1 MSTHYPDEWAER
13 MHSALEEAEKNLDV
27 FQEIERV
34 ITAMSS
40 AAVDV
45 RNSGDLRTI
54 IRVLSNQMIDEMT
67 LIAAAKEAVEYGL
80 QFPEAEQAEEESKE

>member
-1 MSTHYPDEWAER
+1 MEEYSQEWAER
-13 MHSALEEAEKNLDV
+13 MHSALEKAEKNLDI
-27 FQEIERV
+27 FQELERV

-54 IRVLSNQMIDEMT
+54 IRVLCNQMIDEMT
-67 LIAAAKEAVEYGL
+67 LITAAKEAVEYGL
-80 QFPEAEQAEEESKE
+80 QFPEAEQAEEE

>member
-1 MSTHYPDEWAER
+1 MNEYSQEWSER
-13 MHSALEEAEKNLDV
+13 MHSALEDVEEKLDV
-27 FQEIERV
+27 FQELERV

-45 RNSGDLRTI
+45 KNNGDLRTI

-80 QFPEAEQAEEESKE
+80 QFPEAEQAEEE

>member
-1 MSTHYPDEWAER
+1 MNEYSQEWSER
-13 MHSALEEAEKNLDV
+13 MHSALEDVEEKLDV
-27 FQEIERV
+27 FQELERV

-45 RNSGDLRTI
+45 KNSGDLRTI

-80 QFPEAEQAEEESKE
+80 QFPEAEQAEEE

>member
-54 IRVLSNQMIDEMT
+54 IRVLSNQMIEEMT
-67 LIAAAKEAVEYGL
+67 LITAAKEAVEYGL
-80 QFPEAEQAEEESKE
+80 QLPEAEQAEEESKE

>member
-13 MHSALEEAEKNLDV
+13 MHSALEDVEEKLDV
-27 FQEIERV
+27 FQELERV

-45 RNSGDLRTI
+45 KNSGDLRTI

-80 QFPEAEQAEEESKE
+80 QFPEAEQAEEE

>member
-80 QFPEAEQAEEESKE
+80 QFPEAEQAEEE

>member
-1 MSTHYPDEWAER
+1 MEEYSQEWAER
-13 MHSALEEAEKNLDV
+13 MHSALEDVEEKLDV
-27 FQEIERV
+27 FQELERV

-45 RNSGDLRTI
+45 KNSGDLRTI

-80 QFPEAEQAEEESKE
+80 QFPEAEQAEEE

>member
-1 MSTHYPDEWAER
+1 MNEYSQEWSER
-13 MHSALEEAEKNLDV
+13 MHSALEDVEEKLDV
-27 FQEIERV
+27 FQELERV

-45 RNSGDLRTI
+45 KNSGDLRTI

-67 LIAAAKEAVEYGL
+67 LIADAKEAVEYGL
-80 QFPEAEQAEEESKE
+80 QFPEAEQAEEE

>member
-1 MSTHYPDEWAER
+1 MEEYSQEWAER
-13 MHSALEEAEKNLDV
+13 MHSALEDVEEKLDV
-27 FQEIERV
+27 FQELERV

-45 RNSGDLRTI
+45 KNSGDLRTI

-80 QFPEAEQAEEESKE
+80 QFPEAEQEQT

>member
-13 MHSALEEAEKNLDV
+13 MHSALEEAEKNLDA

-45 RNSGDLRTI
+45 KNSGDLRTI

-67 LIAAAKEAVEYGL
+67 LIADAKEAVEYGL
-80 QFPEAEQAEEESKE
+80 QFPEAEQAEEE

>member
-1 MSTHYPDEWAER
+1 MEEYSQEWSER
-13 MHSALEEAEKNLDV
+13 MHSALEDVEEKLDV
-27 FQEIERV
+27 FQELERM

-45 RNSGDLRTI
+45 KNSGDLRTI

-80 QFPEAEQAEEESKE
+80 QFPEAEQAEEE